1 MDFYVYLL
9 HFIWK
14 LLYFNEKHITNHSF
28 LSIAGMSKTTSNREV
43 LKLSTE
49 AKALNDD
56 ISQSTNILTVNIQ
69 IKKCSSILQSDKIE
83 QIIQKYQRQIKHE
96 VMKEIYKNL
105 QINES

>member
-1 MDFYVYLL
+1 
-9 HFIWK
+9 
-14 LLYFNEKHITNHSF
+14 
-28 LSIAGMSKTTSNREV
+28 MSKTTSNREV

-49 AKALNDD
+49 AEALNDD

-69 IKKCSSILQSDKIE
+69 IKKGSSILQSDKIE

-105 QINES
+105 HINES